1 MDSLSVSSSML
12 IPVSVNTPISPA
24 MLTVLWGIA
33 HELDRLRMPETVK
46 DAVWLTIPSNRL
58 RNPDGREDNTWLKE
72 CLERLTG
79 IQLKGTYRG
88 DDWGAV
94 VLAEW
99 HIRENGALVELLIP
113 PAAVHAIRAPKTFAK
128 IELTAAY
135 KLGGHARRLYA
146 ALADKKHMRETW
158 WEYSLDELRALF
170 DSGSQYPK
178 WYDFRRYVLDPALDQ
193 INDFG
198 TVKVKATPQKRGR
211 SVVGVRFDW
220 DWKTLDEARETDEE
234 NQKPD
239 IARRK
244 SETVRDAPPL
254 SDFNNAEFQHW
265 RTKNPGGQ
273 MRDYL
278 EDKRQGVPMFNPENP
293 DG

>member
-1 MDSLSVSSSML
+1 ML

-158 WEYSLDELRALF
+158 WNGLMFMVLRARGDEDALF
-170 DSGSQYPK
+170 
-178 WYDFRRYVLDPALDQ
+178 
-193 INDFG
+193 
-198 TVKVKATPQKRGR
+198 
-211 SVVGVRFDW
+211 
-220 DWKTLDEARETDEE
+220 
-234 NQKPD
+234 
-239 IARRK
+239 
-244 SETVRDAPPL
+244 
-254 SDFNNAEFQHW
+254 
-265 RTKNPGGQ
+265 
-273 MRDYL
+273 
-278 EDKRQGVPMFNPENP
+278 
-293 DG
+293 